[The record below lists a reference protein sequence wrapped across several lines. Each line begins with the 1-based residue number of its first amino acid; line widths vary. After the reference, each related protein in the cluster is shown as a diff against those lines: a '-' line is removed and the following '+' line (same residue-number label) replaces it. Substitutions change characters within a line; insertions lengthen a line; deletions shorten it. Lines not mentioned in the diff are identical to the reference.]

1 MKTRL
6 FSTLAALVL
15 VVALPAFAAGPD
27 GPALYK
33 AKCAMCHGAD
43 GSGQTPV
50 GKSMKVR
57 DLRSAEIQKQT
68 DIELTKLISGGKGKM
83 PAFGQ
88 KLTTAEIQ
96 SVIAHIRTLKSK

>member
-1 MKTRL
+1 MKKPL
-6 FSTLAALVL
+6 LSTLAAVILVS
-15 VVALPAFAAGPD
+15 ALPVIAAAPD
-27 GPALYK
+27 PTLFK

-50 GKSMKVR
+50 GKTMKMK
-57 DLRSAEIQKQT
+57 DLRSEEVQKLT

-88 KLTTAEIQ
+88 KLTTPEIQ
-96 SVIAHIRTLKSK
+96 SLIAHIRTLK

>member
-1 MKTRL
+1 MKTPL
-6 FSTLAALVL
+6 LSTLAAVILVS
-15 VVALPAFAAGPD
+15 ALPVIAAAAD
-27 GPALYK
+27 PALFK

-50 GKSMKVR
+50 GKTMKMK
-57 DLRSAEIQKQT
+57 DLRSEEVQKLT

-88 KLTTAEIQ
+88 KLTTPEIQ
-96 SVIAHIRTLKSK
+96 SLIAHIRTLK